1 MKRLIIPILLTNLL
15 LADCTSKQKR
25 EAEMFWRQSIHQ
37 ESNPQEKFKTL
48 ETAYNRCPLAKIEV
62 DKDIAYLYT
71 LSPKE
76 RKSAKNRKK
85 LYNAEMKNQD
95 LDVSINHITNN
106 QKKINSLLGRDTE
119 GTLKAVEKI
128 EGIYRADITFGYNS
142 SKLKSSRVLTQVIDK
157 ISSEI
162 SKNSNAIFG
171 LEGGASSEGSAS
183 YNITLSKKRAEALK
197 SAILKQYP
205 IFGTN
210 IKIYANGEKEIICK
224 GGFAPEIDS
233 SGNSR
238 CITTED
244 KEASRRVTIKRER

>member
-15 LADCTSKQKR
+15 LADCTPKQKR

-48 ETAYNRCPLAKIEV
+48 ETAYNRCPLAKIAV
-62 DKDIAYLYT
+62 DRYIAYLYT
-71 LSPKE
+71 LPPQKRENPKIRE
-76 RKSAKNRKK
+76 MLSKV
-85 LYNAEMKNQD
+85 EMKNQD

-106 QKKINSLLGRDTE
+106 QKKIDFLLGRDTE

-210 IKIYANGEKEIICK
+210 IKSYANGEKEIICK

-233 SGNSR
+233 SGESR
-238 CITTED
+238 CSTTED